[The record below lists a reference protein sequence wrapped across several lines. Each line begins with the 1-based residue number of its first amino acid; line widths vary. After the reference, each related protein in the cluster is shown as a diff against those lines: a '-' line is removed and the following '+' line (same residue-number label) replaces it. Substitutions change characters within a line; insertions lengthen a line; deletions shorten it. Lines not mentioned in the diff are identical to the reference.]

1 MSAVDDAVVPWLI
14 GPVTLDRFED
24 GRLAPGGA
32 VTFAATVV
40 AGFGLRARILTPAAA
55 GEDLAALAGHE
66 VCVLPAPATLTFAH
80 AFPDGRRQLHVEAAP
95 DHTIT
100 AVDAPS
106 AWGAP
111 SVLFLAPLLPDDID
125 LPSFL
130 DRWPQADVGLLAQG
144 LQRRIGANGIVE
156 HLEAPSDALITAA
169 RTNVTVFLSEEETEA
184 WPKGALAALA
194 RSCRAVVL
202 TRGHHGARILTA
214 HETVAVP
221 AVPAERIDP
230 TGAGDVFATAL
241 ILGRRAGDRAAG
253 RLAAAYAAA
262 AVAVRGPGP
271 LPPLADIELR
281 LVASDRGS
289 DAPGEGPS
297 A

>member
-1 MSAVDDAVVPWLI
+1 WLV
-14 GPVTLDRFED
+14 GPVALDRFED

-32 VTFAATVV
+32 VTFAATV
-40 AGFGLRARILTPAAA
+40 ATGFGLRARILTPAATGA
-55 GEDLAALAGHE
+55 DLVAFEAHE

-80 AFPDGRRQLHVEAAP
+80 AFPDGRRQLHVADTP
-95 DHTIT
+95 DRTIT
-100 AVDAPS
+100 AADAPA

-111 SVLFLAPLLPDDID
+111 SVLLLAPLLPEDID

-144 LQRRIGANGIVE
+144 LQRRVGAGRIVE
-156 HLEAPSDALITAA
+156 HLEAPSGALIAAA
-169 RTNVTVFLSEEETEA
+169 RPKVTVFLSEEETEA
-184 WPKGALAALA
+184 WPEGALAALA

-202 TRGHHGARILTA
+202 TRGHHGARIITA
-214 HETVAVP
+214 HETVEVP
-221 AVPAERIDP
+221 AAPAERIDP

-241 ILGRRAGDRAAG
+241 ILGRRAGDRAAE

-271 LPPLADIELR
+271 LPPLADIESR